1 MLCRR
6 TVLLVLATAA
16 ISWRPSVGDE
26 PKEDAFAKLKGVWIA
41 DEVRSSGTK
50 IAKEKFPFELHFED
64 EKLIFKFVGAVKGKD
79 RVHDLKLD
87 GNREPFKMDM
97 TRSIRDKE
105 STVYA
110 IYKLDGDR
118 LMILSLRDEK
128 GQPGGERPTSFD
140 SDATAKGELLILKRK
155 S

>member
-6 TVLLVLATAA
+6 TVLLVLAIAA
-16 ISWRPSVGDE
+16 ITWRPSLGDE
-26 PKEDAFAKLKGVWIA
+26 AKEGAFAKLKGVWIA
-41 DEVRSSGTK
+41 DEILSSGTK

-64 EKLIFKFVGAVKGKD
+64 EQLIFKFVGDVKGKD

-87 GNREPFKMDM
+87 ATGDPLKMDM
-97 TRSIRDKE
+97 TRSIRDKK

-110 IYKLDGDR
+110 IYKFDGDR
-118 LMILSLRDEK
+118 LMILSLRDAK
-128 GQPGGERPTSFD
+128 GQPADERPASFD
-140 SDATAKGELLILKRK
+140 SELTAKGELLILKRK